1 MRVESAYDRLRFAQG
16 MEDISSEKR
25 EKASTSFTEILKD
38 SIQKVNELQLEA
50 DKAIAELA
58 TGQNRDIAR
67 TMIAVEKA
75 NIAFQMMT
83 QIRNKIV
90 EAYQE
95 IMRMQV

>member
-1 MRVESAYDRLRFAQG
+1 MRVETLNDRLRYRTG
-16 MEDISSEKR
+16 SEGKSSPSEGR
-25 EKASTSFTEILKD
+25 SFIEILKE
-38 SIQKVNELQLEA
+38 SIEKVNELQLEA

-58 TGQNRDIAR
+58 TGQNMDIAK

-95 IMRMQV
+95 IMRMQI

>member
-1 MRVESAYDRLRFAQG
+1 MKVESSYDRLKFEGQMKEITSG
-16 MEDISSEKR
+16 GKGKTTSS
-25 EKASTSFTEILKD
+25 FMDILKD
-38 SIQKVNELQLEA
+38 SIQKVNELQVEA

-58 TGQNRDIAR
+58 TGKNRDIAR

-75 NIAFQMMT
+75 SIAFQMMT

>member
-1 MRVESAYDRLRFAQG
+1 MRETA
-16 MEDISSEKR
+16 SEGKG
-25 EKASTSFTEILKD
+25 KASSSFVDILRD
-38 SIQKVNELQLEA
+38 SIRRVNELQIEA

-58 TGQNRDIAR
+58 TGKNRDIAR

>member
-1 MRVESAYDRLRFAQG
+1 MRVESSYDRLKFEGQMKEAT
-16 MEDISSEKR
+16 SEGKD
-25 EKASTSFTEILKD
+25 KASSSFMDILKD
-38 SIQKVNELQLEA
+38 SIQKVNELQIEA

-58 TGQNRDIAR
+58 TGKNRDIAR

-83 QIRNKIV
+83 QIRNKII

>member
-1 MRVESAYDRLRFAQG
+1 MRVESSHDRLKFEGQMRETA
-16 MEDISSEKR
+16 SEGKG
-25 EKASTSFTEILKD
+25 KASSSFVDILRD
-38 SIQKVNELQLEA
+38 SIRRVNELQIEA

-58 TGQNRDIAR
+58 TGKNRDIAR

>member
-1 MRVESAYDRLRFAQG
+1 MRVESSYDRLKFEGQMKEAASEG
-16 MEDISSEKR
+16 KGKTSS
-25 EKASTSFTEILKD
+25 FMDILKD
-38 SIQKVNELQLEA
+38 SIQKVNELQIEA

-58 TGQNRDIAR
+58 TGENRDIAR

-75 NIAFQMMT
+75 NIAFQMMA
-83 QIRNKIV
+83 QIRNKII